1 MRDACSLHSSIV
13 KDNLNALSE
22 QLTDMVIP
30 SSIAG
35 PVVGA
40 FISGLIGVGTVEYRN
55 WRQGKAELKGWYDGA
70 IRLAERLERAHID
83 KQYGGNHGR
92 YVRATCAGVHSK
104 LASHVSEAPE
114 SIEEESLK
122 AAEELIADCQ
132 RIVAVDERTAGSKPD
147 RVMEPMEE
155 ALESADTLIT
165 EAKVAKRRV

>member
-1 MRDACSLHSSIV
+1 
-13 KDNLNALSE
+13 
-22 QLTDMVIP
+22 
-30 SSIAG
+30 
-35 PVVGA
+35 
-40 FISGLIGVGTVEYRN
+40 
-55 WRQGKAELKGWYDGA
+55 
-70 IRLAERLERAHID
+70 
-83 KQYGGNHGR
+83 
-92 YVRATCAGVHSK
+92 
-104 LASHVSEAPE
+104 VSEAPE